1 MKNCFQKILFALC
14 FLLLASQIGWAAEQ
28 GRQAQFQDASS
39 SYSRGEYAR
48 AIQGFEA
55 LTHEG
60 MPASLFYNL
69 ANSYAQAG
77 QSGRAILNYER
88 ALRLA
93 PGDSDIRG
101 NLELVRKDKGLFQEE
116 QTFGQRFVAFLG
128 LNQWVVLAAAA
139 FVLFAVLLLLP
150 ASVTLKRSSRYAF
163 AAACL
168 LISITASTGAA
179 VLYQHWHDGVVVVA
193 DARLR
198 VSPFESAASVGVIQ
212 EGRLVSP
219 GKLHNNY
226 ILITDETGRSGWLSS
241 DAFEL
246 IGVLNNL

>member
-1 MKNCFQKILFALC
+1 MKECSQKIVFALSF
-14 FLLLASQIGWAAEQ
+14 FLMLAAPLVVWAVEHD
-28 GRQAQFQDASS
+28 RETRLQDGGT
-39 SYSRGEYAR
+39 SYSRGDYAA
-48 AIQGFEA
+48 AIQSFES
-55 LTHEG
+55 LIPEG
-60 MPASLFYNL
+60 KSAPLFYNL

-88 ALRLA
+88 ALRLK
-93 PGDSDIRG
+93 PGDPDIRG

-116 QTFGQRFVAFLG
+116 QSFVQRFVGILG
-128 LNQWVVLAAAA
+128 LNQWLVLAATAS
-139 FVLFAVLLLLP
+139 VLFAGVLLLP
-150 ASVTLKRSSRYAF
+150 ASVALKRSSRYGI

-168 LISITASTGAA
+168 IITVIASTG
-179 VLYQHWHDGVVVVA
+179 VVRQNQHWHDGVVVAV

-219 GKLHNNY
+219 GKIHNDY
-226 ILITDETGRSGWLSS
+226 VLVVDETGRSGWLSS

-246 IGVLNNL
+246 IATP